1 MLLID
6 IQATIG
12 IDFLSKTMYLEDRT
26 VRLQLWWDFSSW
38 CFRPVCIYCSHK
50 YIFVSPISKIF
61 IFWSFTAMV
70 AKALRSGWTS
80 GSILMLNQKKKNGNS
95 IFVYSRIQFL
105 PCMWSLFVCTSMK
118 LYSCLE
124 LFFFLIGNIFF
135 LFFLYLLRIEPGNFP
150 TLNPIPYQL
159 S

>member
-1 MLLID
+1 MFYFLFPKLVLLID

-38 CFRPVCIYCSHK
+38 CFRPVCIIFLPQIYFCLSH
-50 YIFVSPISKIF
+50 FKIF
-61 IFWSFTAMV
+61 IFWSCTAMV

-80 GSILMLNQKKKNGNS
+80 GSILMLNQTKKNGNS

-105 PCMWSLFVCTSMK
+105 PCMWSLFVYISMK

-124 LFFFLIGNIFF
+124 LFF
-135 LFFLYLLRIEPGNFP
+135 
-150 TLNPIPYQL
+150 
-159 S
+159 SW

>member
-80 GSILMLNQKKKNGNS
+80 GSILMLNQKKKKRKFYFCLFKNPVS
-95 IFVYSRIQFL
+95 AMHVK
-105 PCMWSLFVCTSMK
+105 FVCMHINETVLM
-118 LYSCLE
+118 LGTV
-124 LFFFLIGNIFF
+124 FFLIGNIFF